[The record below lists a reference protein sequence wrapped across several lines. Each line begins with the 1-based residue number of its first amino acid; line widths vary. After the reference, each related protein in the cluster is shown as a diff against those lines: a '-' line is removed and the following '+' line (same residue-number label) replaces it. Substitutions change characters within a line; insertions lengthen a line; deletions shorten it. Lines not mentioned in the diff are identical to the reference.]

1 VLLATHRTLHQCG
14 SAAQAEALACLE
26 GIRAAVDLIHM
37 PIVLE
42 MDNAEIVRDLMRHDQ
57 LKSAWATT
65 IEEIKG
71 VMQCLQQVQVHKIK
85 REANRVAH
93 VLAQMAMCSR
103 SCAEWRLCAPARILD
118 LLNQECNP
126 LFKH

>member
-1 VLLATHRTLHQCG
+1 
-14 SAAQAEALACLE
+14 
-26 GIRAAVDLIHM
+26 
-37 PIVLE
+37 
-42 MDNAEIVRDLMRHDQ
+42 MDNAEIVKDLMRHDQ

-93 VLAQMAMCSR
+93 VLAQMVLRGVEVVCSR
-103 SCAEWRLCAPARILD
+103 KNSRFIKSIKR
-118 LLNQECNP
+118 
-126 LFKH
+126 